1 MGGVN
6 DLEIEAHT
14 YQRDAALDGAEGGQ
28 VSGELEKPWNKKK
41 TFRNDLQL
49 LVTIECGVQCV

>member
-28 VSGELEKPWNKKK
+28 VSGELEKPWNKRKHSA
-41 TFRNDLQL
+41 
-49 LVTIECGVQCV
+49 TISSC